1 MRFSFGNTFKSL
13 KERQYRTYF
22 IALLLMMAAV
32 NMQMVARSQLTYDIT
47 GSPLYV
53 GLVGAGFAP
62 PILLLA
68 IFGGSVSDQFNKK
81 HILQISQLGMIIL
94 SAIIAISIFLD
105 VLTVFHLLL
114 AAFLQGFLWAFLV
127 PARQSLI
134 PELVEKDLI
143 VNAIALNG
151 SGMAL
156 MTFLAPGLG
165 GYLYAELGPIAVYI
179 TIMSLFLISCLI
191 NQSLPSVT
199 PVNRK
204 KQPRITQMKE
214 GIKYVF
220 HDNALR
226 LLILI
231 ALVTTLLSMPV
242 RTLMP
247 VIMDEI
253 FSRGA
258 DAVGLML
265 STIGLGTVLGSL
277 FFAGLPKGKRGTT
290 LIATLSISGI
300 SILLL
305 SLSQY
310 FWLTIIIMI
319 LMGIGDA
326 GRRSLNVALLMQ
338 KSKPEFRGRVNGIYT
353 MNFGFIPL
361 GAIPIASLASFMG
374 IANSLMITSILLI
387 SISVIFFILRKP
399 IKDL

>member
-1 MRFSFGNTFKSL
+1 MRFSFGNTFRSL

-47 GSPLYV
+47 GSALYV
-53 GLVGAGFAP
+53 GVVGAGFAP

-94 SAIIAISIFLD
+94 CAIIAFSIFLN
-105 VLTVFHLLL
+105 VLTVFHLII

-134 PELVEKDLI
+134 PELVKKDLI

-165 GYLYAELGPIAVYI
+165 GYLYSELGPLAVYI

-204 KQPRITQMKE
+204 NQPRVTQMKE
-214 GIKYVF
+214 GIK
-220 HDNALR
+220 
-226 LLILI
+226 
-231 ALVTTLLSMPV
+231 
-242 RTLMP
+242 
-247 VIMDEI
+247 IM
-253 FSRGA
+253 
-258 DAVGLML
+258 
-265 STIGLGTVLGSL
+265 
-277 FFAGLPKGKRGTT
+277 
-290 LIATLSISGI
+290 
-300 SILLL
+300 
-305 SLSQY
+305 Y
-310 FWLTIIIMI
+310 
-319 LMGIGDA
+319 
-326 GRRSLNVALLMQ
+326 
-338 KSKPEFRGRVNGIYT
+338 
-353 MNFGFIPL
+353 
-361 GAIPIASLASFMG
+361 
-374 IANSLMITSILLI
+374 
-387 SISVIFFILRKP
+387 
-399 IKDL
+399 

>member
-1 MRFSFGNTFKSL
+1 MKFSLSNTFISL
-13 KERQYRTYF
+13 KEKKYRTYF
-22 IALLLMMAAV
+22 IALVLMMAAV

-94 SAIIAISIFLD
+94 CAIIAISIFLD
-105 VLTVFHLLL
+105 VLTVFHLIL

-134 PELVEKDLI
+134 PELVKKDLI

-165 GYLYAELGPIAVYI
+165 GYLYAELGPLIVYV

-204 KQPRITQMKE
+204 KEPRIAQMKE

-253 FSRGA
+253 FSKGA

-290 LIATLSISGI
+290 LIATLCISGI

-305 SLSQY
+305 SISQY

-387 SISVIFFILRKP
+387 FISIIFFILRKP
-399 IKDL
+399 IKNL

>member
-1 MRFSFGNTFKSL
+1 MKFSLKNTFASL
-13 KERQYRTYF
+13 KISTYRTYF

-32 NMQMVARSQLTYDIT
+32 NMQMVARSQLAYDIT
-47 GSPLYV
+47 GSALFV

-94 SAIIAISIFLD
+94 SGIIAFSIFLNA
-105 VLTVFHLLL
+105 LTVFHLIM

-165 GYLYAELGPIAVYI
+165 GYLYAKLGPLAVYI

-231 ALVTTLLSMPV
+231 ALVTTLLCMPV

-247 VIMDEI
+247 VIMDEV

-387 SISVIFFILRKP
+387 FISIIFFILRKP